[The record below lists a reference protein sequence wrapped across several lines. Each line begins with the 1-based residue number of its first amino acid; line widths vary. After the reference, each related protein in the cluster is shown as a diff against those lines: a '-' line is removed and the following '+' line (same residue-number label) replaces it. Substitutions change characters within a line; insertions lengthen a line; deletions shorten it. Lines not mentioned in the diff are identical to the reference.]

1 MKAIYLSDLSQL
13 YFPNST
19 ARSASTQ
26 LKRWINLNK
35 ELTNRLK
42 ELHYKPRQRALTPLQ
57 HQAIIDCLGE
67 P

>member
-1 MKAIYLSDLSQL
+1 MKAIYLSELSQL

-26 LKRWINLNK
+26 LKRWININK
-35 ELTNRLK
+35 ELSIRL
-42 ELHYKPRQRALTPLQ
+42 EDLHYKPRQRALTPLQ
-57 HQAIIDCLGE
+57 HQAIIECLGE

>member
-1 MKAIYLSDLSQL
+1 MKAIYLSELSQL

-35 ELTNRLK
+35 ELSARLK